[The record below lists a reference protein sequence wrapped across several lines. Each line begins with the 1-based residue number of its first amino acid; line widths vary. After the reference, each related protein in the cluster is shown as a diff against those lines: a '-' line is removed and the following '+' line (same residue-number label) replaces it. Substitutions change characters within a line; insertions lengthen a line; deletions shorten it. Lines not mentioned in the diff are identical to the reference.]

1 MGAATELAERISK
14 AFNDGDVQAFIGC
27 FAEDAIQ
34 EHPFFPG
41 QGRGREELL
50 NREGGMFAA
59 FGDITYDVRAVV
71 EQAGSAVIEAVVS
84 ATNTGDISTPGGTIP
99 ATGKRVTIPMAS
111 VVRLDGDGRIAEE
124 HRYMDV
130 AGFLRQLGVG

>member
-1 MGAATELAERISK
+1 MSAATELAERISK
-14 AFNDGDVQAFIGC
+14 AFSEGDVQAFIDC
-27 FAEDAIQ
+27 FADDAVQ

-41 QGRGREELL
+41 PGKGRAELL
-50 NREGGMFAA
+50 SREGGMFDA
-59 FGDITYDVRAVV
+59 FGEITYDVRSVV

-84 ATNTGDISTPGGTIP
+84 ATNTGDIPTPGGAIP